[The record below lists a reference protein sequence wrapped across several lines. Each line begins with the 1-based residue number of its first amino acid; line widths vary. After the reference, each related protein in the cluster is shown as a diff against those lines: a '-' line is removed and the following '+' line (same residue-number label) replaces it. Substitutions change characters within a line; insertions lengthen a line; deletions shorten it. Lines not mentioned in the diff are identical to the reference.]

1 MDDNCIAYYHSP
13 IGILELTS
21 TKSGISGLYF
31 KDEEAPFGEIPDCM
45 RMAFDQLDEYFDG
58 SRKQFVLPLDIQG
71 TEFQQKVWN
80 ELLKIPFGST
90 RSYMDIAKSLGDPK
104 SIRAVGTANGKNKI
118 SIIIPCHRV
127 IGTDGSLT
135 GFGGGIQ
142 RKKWLLEHEA
152 KYIQGELFKEYL

>member
-1 MDDNCIAYYHSP
+1 MLQGFAQIP
-13 IGILELTS
+13 GGV
-21 TKSGISGLYF
+21 KSVGGQYNIKAVGFEPLP
-31 KDEEAPFGEIPDCM
+31 EW
-45 RMAFDQLDEYFDG
+45 
-58 SRKQFVLPLDIQG
+58 VLLDIQG